1 MSRPLSSL
9 LPETST
15 PLPRFIAG
23 QTEAAGPPWEVLDR
37 AAGGALAA
45 VHGAGPEEVERAIAA
60 ADRCHREGG
69 APAHVRKGILERL
82 GARVAEHADDLA
94 ELITRESGKPL
105 RDARGE
111 VARARTTLA
120 LAAEACARPSGAHWP
135 LDATPAADGYQA
147 FEKRVP
153 VGPVALITP
162 FNFPLNL
169 VAHKVGPALAA
180 GCPFVLKPAPQ
191 TPLSAWILMHWLHA
205 DPALPAGF
213 ANFVLCD
220 HDAAAPLVEDPR
232 LRFLSFTGSDAVGW
246 QLRARAVGRRV
257 CLELGGN
264 AACVVDRGSDVEHV
278 VERLTVGAFAHSG
291 QSCISVQRVL
301 AHRDL
306 CAELTE
312 RWCARVERL
321 VVGDPLDPGTDVG
334 PLIDV
339 AAAERLEGWIEGARG
354 AGARVLIGGARE
366 GATLRPTLLSDVP
379 ANAELW
385 AHEAFGPVACIAP
398 FDELDEAF
406 ERVNDSA
413 FGLQAGLFTPRLDAA
428 LRAWDRLE
436 VGGLVVG
443 DVPSVRFDAMPYGGV
458 KRSGLGREG
467 LESAVAEM
475 TEARL
480 MLVRG
485 DAD

>member
-1 MSRPLSSL
+1 MSSKLPSL
-9 LPETST
+9 LPHAST

-23 QTEAAGPPWEVLDR
+23 QVEAEGAAWDVPDR
-37 AAGGALAA
+37 AAGGPLAQ
-45 VHGAGPEEVERAIAA
+45 VHGAGPEEVERAIDAA
-60 ADRCHREGG
+60 ERCHRVGVP
-69 APAHVRKGILERL
+69 PAHVRKGILERL
-82 GARVAEHADDLA
+82 AAQVTGHAEALA

-111 VARARTTLA
+111 VSRAQTTLA

-153 VGPVALITP
+153 VGPIALITP

-169 VAHKVGPALAA
+169 VAHKLGPALAA

-191 TPLSAWILMHWLHA
+191 TPLSAWILLHWLHA

-213 ANFVLCD
+213 ANLVLCD
-220 HDAAAPLVEDPR
+220 HETAAPLIEDAR

-264 AACVVDRGSDVEHV
+264 AACVIDRDSDLDHV

-301 AHRDL
+301 VHREL

-312 RWCARVERL
+312 RWCARVEHLR
-321 VVGDPLDPGTDVG
+321 VGDPLDPRTDVG
-334 PLIDV
+334 PLIDT
-339 AAAERLEGWIEGARG
+339 AAAERLESWICSAQAEGAQ
-354 AGARVLIGGARE
+354 VLTGGVRS
-366 GATLRPTLLSDVP
+366 GSVLQPSLLSEVP
-379 ANAELW
+379 ESAELW
-385 AHEAFGPVACIAP
+385 SQEAFGPVACIAP
-398 FDELDEAF
+398 FDELEEAF
-406 ERVNDSA
+406 ERVNASS
-413 FGLQAGLFTPRLDAA
+413 FGLQAGLFTTRLDAA
-428 LRAWDRLE
+428 FAAWDRLE

-443 DVPSVRFDAMPYGGV
+443 DVPSVRFDAMPYGGI

-467 LESAVAEM
+467 LESAVAEL

-480 MLVRG
+480 LLVRP
-485 DAD
+485 